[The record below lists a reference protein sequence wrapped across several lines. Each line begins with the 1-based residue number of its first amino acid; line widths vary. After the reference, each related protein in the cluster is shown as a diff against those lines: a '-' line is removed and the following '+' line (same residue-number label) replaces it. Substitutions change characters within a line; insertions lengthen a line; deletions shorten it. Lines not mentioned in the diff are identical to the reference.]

1 MAEFKDEAEQVRKKM
16 KWKAVLGDRYSP
28 TPSDLSPPRRQTRK
42 RHDSPDQ
49 LDTISQSRGRSGQR
63 QRHDSPHHYSHSP
76 DISPPRRQRRRH
88 DSPDLSP
95 QRRRRHDSPDL
106 LPQRRRRH
114 DSPDL
119 SPQRRRHDSPDLSP
133 QRSSNPNHFSRHQ
146 SSPDLS
152 PVRPG
157 RRRQDSPD
165 SDLSPVRRTSPDQDL
180 SPRRRRDS
188 KARPLRQDQRQRHA
202 SPKIIGRAATASQR
216 GQQNLPS
223 HRAANMPTIISDSS
237 PPRRTNTSESKTL
250 SGTKAGLQ
258 SSETLRKE
266 VSEVSLVLQ
275 IIVPLQ

>member
-1 MAEFKDEAEQVRKKM
+1 M

-63 QRHDSPHHYSHSP
+63 QRHDSPHGYSHSP
-76 DISPPRRQRRRH
+76 DSPPRRQRRWHDSPDLLPQRRRH

-106 LPQRRRRH
+106 SPQR
-114 DSPDL
+114 
-119 SPQRRRHDSPDLSP
+119 RRRHDSPDLSP
-133 QRSSNPNHFSRHQ
+133 QRSSNPNQSSRHQ

-157 RRRQDSPD
+157 RRRQDSPN

-180 SPRRRRDS
+180 SSHRRRDS
-188 KARPLRQDQRQRHA
+188 KARPSRQDQRQRHA

-216 GQQNLPS
+216 GQQNPPP
-223 HRAANMPTIISDSS
+223 HRAVNVPTIISDSS
-237 PPRRTNTSESKTL
+237 PPRRMNASESKTL

-266 VSEVSLVLQ
+266 VSEVSPVLQ
-275 IIVPLQ
+275 IIVLLQ